1 MLIEPNFISV
11 LARINDHDEDF
22 LADDWEYE
30 AGAVGKKTVH
40 KLRADRW
47 WSVGGVFV
55 RPPGVERFVLS
66 PNNVWYGRLKLLF
79 RITVIADD
87 KEEPVDL
94 DCAFVSFF
102 YDINLEQSGNV
113 Y

>member
-1 MLIEPNFISV
+1 MFGTLVVGHTLYHGVQRLQCWPFPDLKYYGFN
-11 LARINDHDEDF
+11 REDC
-22 LADDWEYE
+22 
-30 AGAVGKKTVH
+30 
-40 KLRADRW
+40 
-47 WSVGGVFV
+47 VFV

-102 YDINLEQSGNV
+102 YDINLEHSGNV